1 VGNKRKNYLID
12 KDFQLGF
19 IFRFVV
25 IIIIT
30 IVGAFFITGA
40 YYWIVSNVGDLK
52 LDTTIIYNK
61 RDYIKFDGKQV
72 YDYPKE
78 MIQIYED
85 KDLNGKTVYRCY
97 NPFQSGYKKGDII
110 ENVDKHQIQPVIGM
124 VSKSTTRFNIIFF
137 PLLYTGIALLII
149 ISIFSLFFSH
159 RMAGPIYR
167 LRISLD
173 RMLTGDL
180 DFKIACRKKDF
191 FLNIVD
197 RLERFR
203 QMVVQNN
210 LKPKKK

>member
-1 VGNKRKNYLID
+1 MNKYNHKRKNYLID

-30 IVGAFFITGA
+30 VIGAFAVTGI

-52 LDTTIIYNK
+52 LDTTIIYNT
-61 RDYIKFDGKQV
+61 RDYIKTDGKQV
-72 YDYPKE
+72 FDYPKE
-78 MIQIYED
+78 MIQVYED
-85 KDLNGKTVYRCY
+85 HDASGNIVYKCY
-97 NPFQSGYKKGDII
+97 NPFQSKYNKGDVI
-110 ENVDKHQIQPVIGM
+110 ENVSRSELQPVIGM

-137 PLLYTGIALLII
+137 PLLYTGIALALI

-167 LRISLD
+167 IRVSLD

-180 DFKIACRKKDF
+180 DFKISCRKHDF

-197 RLERFR
+197 RLEKFR
-203 QMVVQNN
+203 QMVVEER
-210 LKPKKK
+210 KKK